1 MYKSLVSITAAL
13 VILSAGLLVPGC
25 VEAAGATMAS
35 WSSKYTKPST
45 SGLQDWEGRYV
56 TRHGFWLTDYS
67 SSSAPR
73 R

>member
-13 VILSAGLLVPGC
+13 VILSAGLLVPGRA
-25 VEAAGATMAS
+25 EAAGSTS
-35 WSSKYTKPST
+35 WSAKYSKAST
-45 SGLQDWEGRYV
+45 AGLQDWKGRYA
-56 TRHGFWLTDYS
+56 TRRGFWLTDYS

>member
-1 MYKSLVSITAAL
+1 MYKTLVSITAAL

-25 VEAAGATMAS
+25 AEAAGANMAS
-35 WSSKYTKPST
+35 WSAKYSKAST
-45 SGLQDWEGRYV
+45 AGLQDWKGRYV
-56 TRHGFWLTDYS
+56 TRRGFWLTDYS